1 MIGNTGLRA
10 AKRVQLPEREKTT
23 RVKTFHRQSE
33 AVQSVFFTHK
43 KTKAEM
49 RQV

>member
-10 AKRVQLPEREKTT
+10 AKRVQLPEREGTT
-23 RVKTFHRQSE
+23 RVKTFHTPTA
-33 AVQSVFFTHK
+33 AVRSVFFTHK

-49 RQV
+49 RQK